1 MDSDDQRYR
10 VDDLV
15 SGGECRAALE
25 TLYTYLDGELTLER
39 RETIR
44 HHLEECSPCLQ
55 AFDWEAELKALVGRC
70 CRDPLPDTLR
80 RRIVEVISLE
90 EGHLEG

>member
-10 VDDLV
+10 VDDLMG
-15 SGGECRAALE
+15 GGECRAALE
-25 TLYTYLDGELTLER
+25 TLYSYLDGELTLER

-44 HHLEECSPCLQ
+44 HHLEECSPCLH
-55 AFDWEAELKALVGRC
+55 AFDWEAELKSLVGRC
-70 CRDPLPDTLR
+70 CRDPLPDNLR